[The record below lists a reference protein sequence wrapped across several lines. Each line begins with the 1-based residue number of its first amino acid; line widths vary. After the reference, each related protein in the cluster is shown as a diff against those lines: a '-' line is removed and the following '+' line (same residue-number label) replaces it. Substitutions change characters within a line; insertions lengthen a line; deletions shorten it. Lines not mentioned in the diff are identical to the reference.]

1 MSHFLQNNLK
11 ICFVFT
17 TQRPREGIEAYI
29 IIPRSFTQF
38 TILLISSGCNIVPEY
53 TLCTAEKDHVIVA
66 LGACE
71 SSFMARLVK
80 LLQSNKWLQIR
91 KWNVRNII
99 FYHFKDQKQHF
110 MFFYVNQELHQI
122 YFDKY
127 LLKNFIFLKKIEVF
141 RVLPQLRIMIYPH
154 FDSSF
159 SI

>member
-1 MSHFLQNNLK
+1 
-11 ICFVFT
+11 
-17 TQRPREGIEAYI
+17 
-29 IIPRSFTQF
+29 
-38 TILLISSGCNIVPEY
+38 
-53 TLCTAEKDHVIVA
+53 
-66 LGACE
+66 
-71 SSFMARLVK
+71 
-80 LLQSNKWLQIR
+80 
-91 KWNVRNII
+91 
-99 FYHFKDQKQHF
+99 